1 MRTHRWIRLSFLN
14 FPSDLLSARNVRCSV
29 QIDDITRIL
38 CRACKKCALDF
49 LLRFTLQKT
58 HTHTRALLFLLVFT
72 RRPFLR
78 CCCCCCVKFV
88 VVRFLSFSL
97 LCPFVSLVFW
107 SDKLVTPF
115 PYFLI
120 FFKFL
125 PKKQQTKKEKR
136 HTKTPLWDSFILILN
151 SLFCS
156 AFRRPLLAVNLRL
169 NAYIYTHTHI

>member
-1 MRTHRWIRLSFLN
+1 MN
-14 FPSDLLSARNVRCSV
+14 FPSDLLLVSPFVIALFKSTTSRAYFAERAKSV
-29 QIDDITRIL
+29 PSIFFCDSPHR
-38 CRACKKCALDF
+38 K
-49 LLRFTLQKT
+49 
-58 HTHTRALLFLLVFT
+58 HTHTRALLFLIVIT
-72 RRPFLR
+72 RRPFL

-88 VVRFLSFSL
+88 VVRFLKSFSL

-125 PKKQQTKKEKR
+125 PKKQLFLREKR
-136 HTKTPLWDSFILILN
+136 HTKTPLWDSFIRILH

-169 NAYIYTHTHI
+169 NAYIYTHTHIR

>member
-58 HTHTRALLFLLVFT
+58 HTRACA
-72 RRPFLR
+72 PFLNR
-78 CCCCCCVKFV
+78 FYTKAFSLLLLLLLLCQVCY
-88 VVRFLSFSL
+88 VRFLKSFSL

-115 PYFLI
+115 PFLFN
-120 FFKFL
+120 FFQISAQKAAD
-125 PKKQQTKKEKR
+125 KKGRKDTQK
-136 HTKTPLWDSFILILN
+136 HLFGIPLFSFYIL
-151 SLFCS
+151 SF
-156 AFRRPLLAVNLRL
+156 VLRL
-169 NAYIYTHTHI
+169 GALCLR

>member
-58 HTHTRALLFLLVFT
+58 HTHTCA
-72 RRPFLR
+72 PFLTR
-78 CCCCCCVKFV
+78 FYTKAFSSLLLLLLLCQVCCCAVFEL
-88 VVRFLSFSL
+88 F
-97 LCPFVSLVFW
+97 PFVSFCLPCF
-107 SDKLVTPF
+107 LVTP
-115 PYFLI
+115 LVH
-120 FFKFL
+120 FFFNFFQISAQKATL
-125 PKKQQTKKEKR
+125 EKKR

-169 NAYIYTHTHI
+169 NAHIYTHTHI

>member
-58 HTHTRALLFLLVFT
+58 HTRACA
-72 RRPFLR
+72 PFLNR
-78 CCCCCCVKFV
+78 FYTKAFSLLLLLLLLCQVCY
-88 VVRFLSFSL
+88 VRFLKSFSL

-107 SDKLVTPF
+107 SLLWSIF
-115 PYFLI
+115 FLI

-125 PKKQQTKKEKR
+125 PKKHLWRRKDTQK
-136 HTKTPLWDSFILILN
+136 HLFGIPLFVFYILSF
-151 SLFCS
+151 
-156 AFRRPLLAVNLRL
+156 VLRL
-169 NAYIYTHTHI
+169 GALCLR